1 MTYDCFRFDILPYG
15 ENMSAIDNL
24 TDTIMANS
32 NQLNACDVPRPVT
45 VTITDVL
52 RGPTKEQP
60 VALHITGGYQPWY
73 PCRTVRRILI
83 GAWGENGKSW
93 VGKSATLFCDESVRF
108 GGVAVGGVRVS
119 HLSDINSDMS
129 FSVNLTRGKKGQVS
143 VKKLSVAYYDSAKF
157 DANLPAWLAAIDAGK
172 ATADAVIA
180 KVEQAGKLTDEQK
193 QKIRTP
199 AFKSEGAAQ

>member
-143 VKKLSVAYYDSAKF
+143 VKKLSVAYYDAEKF
-157 DANLPAWLAAIDAGK
+157 SVNLPAWIKALGGDASK
-172 ATADAVIA
+172 AEGLIA
-180 KVEQAGKLTDEQK
+180 KIEQGSGCKFTDEQK
-193 QKIRTP
+193 AQIKNP
-199 AFKSEGAAQ
+199 QEAAQ